1 MGAHSNVAP
10 ASDDF
15 DSIVTSRPLFT
26 ADGRFILRGVRQLP
40 DDLPAGSEVVVE
52 TEFGTYRGV
61 LAQVQGADVRLRC
74 LGHDI
79 CLKRGSLNAVR
90 VVGTAPARRARS

>member
-1 MGAHSNVAP
+1 MGAIGKLPS

-26 ADGRFILRGVRQLP
+26 ADARFILRRVKQLP
-40 DDLPAGSEVVVE
+40 ELLKTGSEVVVE
-52 TEFGTYRGV
+52 TPFGTYRGV
-61 LAQVQGADVRLRC
+61 LAHVQGPDVHLRC

-79 CLKRGSLNAVR
+79 CLNRHSLNAVR
-90 VVGTAPARRARS
+90 VVGAAPGERPRS